1 MEFFETSIASSQ
13 CLWFSRFQVMKLEMA
28 ERTNRAEG
36 KSNRA
41 EGKESTV
48 HWVEYQ
54 LLILPLS
61 SLGQSFQAVPKIWW
75 PTQQGARSPHN
86 TFPRPHILTVF
97 ISLHHSQTRAKE
109 RNTRQLVSFLLS
121 HSCSMSKH
129 SSRPSAPCW
138 SYHPR
143 NQLVGRQLSC
153 WWTPCFIYQHI
164 SIYMSKVSDIYYRE
178 RDVSYIY
185 VSYIYIYGHLH
196 PIR

>member
-1 MEFFETSIASSQ
+1 M
-13 CLWFSRFQVMKLEMA
+13 
-28 ERTNRAEG
+28 
-36 KSNRA
+36 
-41 EGKESTV
+41 
-48 HWVEYQ
+48 HWVECQ

-75 PTQQGARSPHN
+75 PTQQGASSPHN
-86 TFPRPHILTVF
+86 TFPCPHILTIF

-109 RNTRQLVSFLLS
+109 RNARQLVSFLLS

-164 SIYMSKVSDIYYRE
+164 SIYMSKVSDIYIYYRE
-178 RDVSYIY
+178 RDMC
-185 VSYIYIYGHLH
+185 IYIYMYRLH
-196 PIR
+196 PLRQQGWFPSIRQFSTLPTCTSCSKPRTLPSKSCPKLFW